1 MAHRRW
7 LLLGVINPLLFWL
20 TTVVCAALLGDYNHL
35 SNLVSELGAL
45 GTPTQHLFTA
55 GLVLCSVLNLVWVW
69 ALTRAAG
76 AIGISW
82 WPVAPLLLFSFLAGP
97 AIFPMPLR
105 AHGLSGLP
113 FPFFMV
119 SPLLALVWWR
129 GAEAWPG
136 IRAVAVASL
145 VCFAAAFLVFVPD
158 VLAGYAGLKQR
169 WLYLGWTI
177 WSVGLSLR
185 LIRGAAQRGGLSA
198 CMCVAVVG

>member
-1 MAHRRW
+1 MPRRQRW
-7 LLLGVINPLLFWL
+7 LLLGLINPLLFWL
-20 TTVVCAALLGDYNHL
+20 TTLACAMRLGNYNHL

-55 GLVLCSVLNLVWVW
+55 GLLLCSVLNLFWVR
-69 ALTRAAG
+69 ALMSAARELELNL
-76 AIGISW
+76 
-82 WPVAPLLLFSFLAGP
+82 WPVMPMLLFSFLAGP

-129 GAEAWPG
+129 RAEPWLG
-136 IRAVAVASL
+136 IRPAAVVSL
-145 VCFAAAFLVFVPD
+145 VCFAAGFLVFWPEI
-158 VLAGYAGLKQR
+158 LPAYAGFKQR
-169 WLYLGWTI
+169 CLYLGWTI

-185 LIRGAAQRGGLSA
+185 LMRGTRDRQEGLEQ
-198 CMCVAVVG
+198 G